1 MKFSKFKLT
10 ALASIAF
17 AAGPLATAQSIDYGS
32 LELLFDEPVTT
43 SATGAPQRSTE
54 APVTMEIIS
63 AADIRD
69 SGARRL
75 ADLLSRVVGV
85 EVMEYGNSSPS
96 IAIRGYNH
104 ASSPRLL
111 VLLNGRQV
119 FQDFYGFTDWDVIP
133 VQLEEIRQIE
143 IVKGPNT
150 ALFGFNAVGGVVNI
164 ITHNPIYDDASSVK
178 IGVGA
183 DGESQGAFTS
193 SFKLH
198 EKVGLRLSLGGETVE
213 EYDGVVADYRTDP
226 ENTRTNLAAELGFQL
241 TASSQL
247 FLEASDSTAKKFT
260 RSPDG
265 SETRL
270 NAEFSGLR
278 AQYVN
283 DSNFGLLRFDVYQ
296 NTSDYDLISQFS
308 GTAVDISAE
317 LLALKAED
325 TFKIGTDHTFRLSA
339 EYRQNDLTFIFRGL
353 PVETNNDILSA
364 GLMWNW
370 QVSETVATTIS
381 VRTDQLSSKGDTLLG
396 LQRGLPGFDEETTEY
411 SYNAALLWKP
421 TEKDTFRFQAAR
433 GIQTPSLVQTILST
447 GIESSVIDNYAID
460 YDRPVEAINGNTRV
474 SVFYQQNKDLFTLA
488 NALYP
493 PGVPVL
499 LGPNLGDS
507 EVFGIEL
514 SADGR
519 IADNFDWFVSYAYQ
533 ETSDELLPVVS
544 LAGAFSP
551 LNFEESN
558 LDHQFKFGGTYT
570 RDKWR
575 LGTQAR
581 LVPDHARPDAS
592 DSANIQY
599 RLVPVDG
606 YLALDLTAGYEIKE
620 GVELSLDGFNLTND
634 GDAQTPLSAVDSR
647 FMLSLRVD
655 F

>member
-1 MKFSKFKLT
+1 MKFTKFKLT

-17 AAGPLATAQSIDYGS
+17 AAGPFATAQSIDYGS
-32 LELLFDEPVTT
+32 LEMLFDEPVTT

-63 AADIRD
+63 AADIRN

-75 ADLLSRVVGV
+75 TDLLNRVVGV

-96 IAIRGYNH
+96 VAIRGYNH
-104 ASSPRLL
+104 ALSPRLL

-164 ITHNPIYDDASSVK
+164 ITHNPIYDEATSVK
-178 IGVGA
+178 LGVGA
-183 DGESQGAFTS
+183 DGESQGSFTS

-213 EYDGVVADYRTDP
+213 EYDGLIDENRTDP
-226 ENTRTNLAAELGFQL
+226 ENTRSNLAAELGFQL
-241 TASSQL
+241 TSSSQL
-247 FLEASDSTAKKFT
+247 FLEASDSTAKKFIRT
-260 RSPDG
+260 PDG

-270 NAEFSGLR
+270 NAEFSSLR

-283 DSNFGLLRFDVYQ
+283 DSKFGLLRFDAYQ
-296 NTSDYDLISQFS
+296 NTSDYALISQLS
-308 GTAVDISAE
+308 GTTVDISAE

-339 EYRQNDLTFIFRGL
+339 EYRKNEMTFTYYGL
-353 PVETNNDILSA
+353 PVLTENSILSA
-364 GLMWNW
+364 GAMWNW
-370 QVSETVATTIS
+370 QVSETVATTVS
-381 VRTDQLSSKGDTLLG
+381 VRADQLSSKGDTLIG
-396 LQRGLPGFDEETTEY
+396 IQFGLPGFDEETTEY

-421 TEKDTFRFQAAR
+421 TDKDTFRFQAAR
-433 GIQTPSLVQTILST
+433 GIQTPSLVQNILST
-447 GIESSVIDNYAID
+447 GVDSSIIENYAID
-460 YDRPVEAINGNTRV
+460 YDRPVEAFNGSARV

-488 NALYP
+488 NALVP
-493 PGVPVL
+493 PGIAVL

-507 EVFGIEL
+507 EVFGVEL

-519 IADNFDWFVSYAYQ
+519 LADNFDWFASYTYQ
-533 ETSDELLPVVS
+533 DTSDELLPVVS

-558 LDHQFKFGGTYT
+558 LDHQFKFGGTYS

-575 LGTQAR
+575 LGAQAR
-581 LVPDHARPDAS
+581 VIPDHARPDAS
-592 DSANIQY
+592 DASNIQY
-599 RLVPVDG
+599 VLVPVDG

-620 GVELSLDGFNLTND
+620 GVELSLDGFNLTNS